1 MKEFQDPRG
10 LATLA
15 KSIILITGLLLSPV
29 VLGQESPRVNGDRLE
44 QSLMQLATFG
54 RDEAGQPNR
63 VAYSD
68 GDIEGRAYVMG
79 LMKEAGL
86 EVRID
91 PAGNLIGSRPGTEP
105 GLKPLAMGS
114 HIDMVPHG
122 GNYDGCVGSLSA
134 IEVART
140 LKEAQVTTRH
150 PLEVLIFTDEEGG
163 VTGSRAMVGALS
175 KDALRVTNSTG
186 YTIARGIQRLGGD
199 TLRLAEAV
207 REKGSLA
214 AYLELHIEQGGILE
228 QEGIDIGVVQGIVG
242 LNWWNVTVR
251 GMANH
256 AGTTPMNLRQDALLA
271 AARFIQAVN
280 EEALAMEGRQV
291 ATVGRI
297 RAYPGAP
304 NVIPGEVVL
313 SLEIRDPSSEVIQAL
328 YRKIRDQAI
337 GIASD
342 SGTTFE
348 FEALDTTGKPALTSP
363 GIQDLIEANAADL
376 GLSAMRMY
384 SGAGHDAQDI
394 AMIAPVGMIFVPS
407 RGGISHSPDEFTSV
421 TDMANGANVL
431 LQTLLDLD
439 QKNQ

>member
-1 MKEFQDPRG
+1 MDSVRLENSIME
-10 LATLA
+10 LATY
-15 KSIILITGLLLSPV
+15 GLDAE
-29 VLGQESPRVNGDRLE
+29 GN
-44 QSLMQLATFG
+44 
-54 RDEAGQPNR
+54 PNR

-79 LMKEAGL
+79 LMREAGL

-91 PAGNLIGSRPGTEP
+91 PAANIIGTRPGSEP

-122 GNYDGCVGSLSA
+122 GNYDGCVGSMAA
-134 IEVART
+134 IEVIRT
-140 LKEAQVTTRH
+140 LRDQDIRTRH

-163 VTGSRAMVGALS
+163 VTGSRAMVGELS
-175 KDALRVTNSTG
+175 TDALKVTNSTG
-186 YTIARGIQRLGGD
+186 YSIARGIQRLGGD
-199 TLRLAEAV
+199 SLRIAEAA

-228 QEGIDIGVVQGIVG
+228 QEDTDIGVVQGIVG

-256 AGTTPMNLRQDALLA
+256 AGTTPMDLRRDALLA

-280 EEALAMEGRQV
+280 EEALEMEGRQV

-304 NVIPGEVVL
+304 NVIPGEVIL
-313 SLEIRDPSSEVIQAL
+313 SLEIRDPSTEIIQSL
-328 YRKIRDQAI
+328 YRKIRDRAI
-337 GIASD
+337 AIAAS
-342 SGTTFE
+342 SGTSFE
-348 FEALDTTGKPALTSP
+348 FEALDTTGKPALTNP
-363 GIQDLIEANAADL
+363 EIQDMIEQNASDL
-376 GLSAMRMY
+376 GLSSKRMY

-394 AMIAPVGMIFVPS
+394 ALIAPVGMIFVPS
-407 RGGISHSPDEFTSV
+407 QGGISHSPDEFTSAE
-421 TDMANGANVL
+421 DMANGADVL
-431 LQTLLDLD
+431 MHTLLDLD
-439 QKNQ
+439 RNME